1 MRALADLQLPTADAE
16 IWRYSRIAELD
27 ISAFTIQRGSLD
39 VSGDASVISTDAEAD
54 STISTPDVFAEYNGR
69 RTNCH

>member
-39 VSGDASVISTDAEAD
+39 VSGDASVFSTDAEAD
-54 STISTPDVFAEYNGR
+54 STI
-69 RTNCH
+69 